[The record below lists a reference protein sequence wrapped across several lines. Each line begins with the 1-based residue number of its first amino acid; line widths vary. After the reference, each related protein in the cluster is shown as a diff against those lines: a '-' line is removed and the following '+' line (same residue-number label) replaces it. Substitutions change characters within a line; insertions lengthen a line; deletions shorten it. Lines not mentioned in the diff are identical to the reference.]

1 MQCRLWTF
9 LCLGPRHHQCYA
21 WRSLGPSRCSNFTL
35 SLVHFP
41 TDELAVLLAARW
53 DWVWNKLSLKQSKLG
68 ILHQNL
74 GFCIKTWDFASKL
87 GILLE
92 TPRFHFRFDLT
103 NTTGTPRSFG
113 FLSWCRCVDTL
124 DCFRQ
129 IIWNISVPNQSSCLG
144 FKSHFLGEVKH
155 HLDLMD
161 LNPNSWDFGNPESKW
176 S

>member
-1 MQCRLWTF
+1 M
-9 LCLGPRHHQCYA
+9 LCVKIFGAIAVFEFYPVAGPFSH
-21 WRSLGPSRCSNFTL
+21 WWIGSSFGRSL
-35 SLVHFP
+35 
-41 TDELAVLLAARW
+41 VLIVLEQDVLEA
-53 DWVWNKLSLKQSKLG
+53 
-68 ILHQNL
+68 I
-74 GFCIKTWDFASKL
+74 IYDFSIMVQIDANRSFNSASKL
-87 GILLE
+87 GVLLE
-92 TPRFHFRFDLT
+92 KPTFHFRFDLT

-144 FKSHFLGEVKH
+144 FKSYFLGEVKH